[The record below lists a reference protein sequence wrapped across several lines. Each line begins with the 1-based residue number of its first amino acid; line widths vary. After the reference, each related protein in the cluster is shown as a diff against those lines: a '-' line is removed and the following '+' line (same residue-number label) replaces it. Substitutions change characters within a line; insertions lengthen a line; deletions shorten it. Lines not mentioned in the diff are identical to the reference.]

1 MGILFWRNNMSD
13 VTKAIQQL
21 PAECTEEQL
30 EAYFQTR
37 LNNYMESVSG
47 IVSENMKNFKKSVLN
62 SEAGKEVFP
71 TTQGISIYQ
80 WQQMVLKLAKPGAAI
95 LESLDPA
102 KVDLMHAAVGISG
115 EAGELL
121 DAVKKA
127 VIYNKPLDVQNIIE
141 ELGDL
146 EFYMEQL
153 RNNILLLI
161 TREVCLRA
169 NYEKLN
175 KRYKNG
181 YSDSAA
187 QQRADKNSDPNGKTV
202 PQFSAATLPNGQ
214 GSVAIKN
221 TDSGLDKETF

>member
-1 MGILFWRNNMSD
+1 MTDNDL
-13 VTKAIQQL
+13 
-21 PAECTEEQL
+21 EE
-30 EAYFQTR
+30 YFQAR
-37 LNNYMESVSG
+37 LNSYMASINPV
-47 IVSENMKNFKKSVLN
+47 KQFKELVLN
-62 SEAGKEVFP
+62 KESEREPSKEVEVPFSI
-71 TTQGISIYQ
+71 TQGLSTYQ

-95 LESLDPA
+95 LESLDPD

-141 ELGDL
+141 ELGDM

-153 RNNILLLI
+153 RNNLLI
-161 TREVCLRA
+161 LTTREVTLKA

-221 TDSGLDKETF
+221 TDSSLDKETF

>member
-1 MGILFWRNNMSD
+1 MSNLENFKQVEPNEYVNMTGND
-13 VTKAIQQL
+13 L
-21 PAECTEEQL
+21 EE
-30 EAYFQTR
+30 YFQVR
-37 LNNYMESVSG
+37 LKNYMES
-47 IVSENMKNFKKSVLN
+47 IVKNKEDAN
-62 SEAGKEVFP
+62 GKEVLPTAFP
-71 TTQGISIYQ
+71 PSQGISIYQ

-141 ELGDL
+141 ELGDM

-153 RNNILLLI
+153 RNNLLI
-161 TREVCLRA
+161 LTTREVTLKA

-187 QQRADKNSDPNGKTV
+187 QQRADKNSDTNGKTV

-221 TDSGLDKETF
+221 TDSGFDKETF